1 MGRRSNPT
9 NLGALENLE
18 LLVVISVLVLIA
30 LSVII
35 YLAFQFKT
43 RSNEIDEMTKKKW
56 KIIEKD
62 IMTMMIDRSTSWFLK
77 RMGRILLIS
86 IDIWWTLT
94 TTLYWFFF
102 CFFHLISI
110 HLHILCVWNFFQ
122 EEFFMRCYNLRGQ
135 TRWKNQNG
143 LNHHHSCCYVETP
156 IIFLHRL
163 RISYMCFDPFVTI

>member
-1 MGRRSNPT
+1 VGRRSNPT

-94 TTLYWFFF
+94 TTLYCFFF
-102 CFFHLISI
+102 FFSFDLDPPSHSLRLKLFSRRILYALLILEVKRVGKI
-110 HLHILCVWNFFQ
+110 KTDW
-122 EEFFMRCYNLRGQ
+122 
-135 TRWKNQNG
+135 
-143 LNHHHSCCYVETP
+143 
-156 IIFLHRL
+156 IIIIRVA
-163 RISYMCFDPFVTI
+163 M

>member
-94 TTLYWFFF
+94 TTLYCFFF
-102 CFFHLISI
+102 FFSFDLDPPSHSLRLKLFSRRILYALLILEVKRVGKI
-110 HLHILCVWNFFQ
+110 KTDW
-122 EEFFMRCYNLRGQ
+122 
-135 TRWKNQNG
+135 
-143 LNHHHSCCYVETP
+143 
-156 IIFLHRL
+156 IIIIRVA
-163 RISYMCFDPFVTI
+163 M